1 MTEQEKEVFQCVVD
15 LNRVWM
21 AKDREGINSR
31 VTDDIIEMT
40 EAPPYRLVGR
50 AEYMRLIDEYV
61 AGPVRIVH
69 YQEKD
74 PIVNVM
80 GEVAVVSFL
89 IQLQREPD
97 TPPGVV
103 RAGKET
109 HLLRKEDG
117 RWKVFYIHWSV
128 NR

>member
-50 AEYMRLIDEYV
+50 AEYMRLIDVYV

-69 YQEKD
+69 YEEKD

-80 GEVAVVSFL
+80 GDVAVVSFL

-109 HLLRKEDG
+109 HLLRKEHG
-117 RWKVFYIHWSV
+117 RWKVFYIHWSL